1 MFCNQI
7 RMTRT
12 KEENSAI
19 QAKVWVA
26 DFFVL
31 LPQIIRSMRQLLY
44 ILILL
49 VSACFSPNVR
59 SDSTQQNASTIS
71 QSTSEKISYNDL
83 PNKELS
89 LTSAQSVLG
98 MSEETGISLNVR
110 NHPSGSRTQ
119 SSVKNPLRIIKDGKT
134 IDIRQFPSLRDLP
147 CGLSGALSVERY
159 LYTIRRIRI

>member
-1 MFCNQI
+1 
-7 RMTRT
+7 
-12 KEENSAI
+12 
-19 QAKVWVA
+19 
-26 DFFVL
+26 
-31 LPQIIRSMRQLLY
+31 MRQLLY

-49 VSACFSPNVR
+49 ISASFSSNVR
-59 SDSTQQNASTIS
+59 SDSTQRNTSTIS
-71 QSTSEKISYNDL
+71 PPASEKISFNDL

-98 MSEETGISLNVR
+98 MSEETGISLSVR
-110 NHPSGSRTQ
+110 NYQSGSRTQ

-147 CGLSGALSVERY
+147 SGISGTHSVERY